1 MDKSLEAAYRATH
14 FVVEDP
20 RWSGEILVGELTL
33 ELDDFLRDQGFSDW
47 AYITAYNPRS
57 ELLSDDVNQAR
68 HNDLIQMLDVDEIPW
83 LSGVGRNPD
92 GSWPADPS
100 VLVWGIDRA
109 TAVKIGR
116 TFGQNAIVC
125 GTLGGQAELVACSI
139 SLNPRQYLKWFPLPA
154 FGLTSQT

>member
-20 RWSGEILVGELTL
+20 RWSGVILVGEPTP
-33 ELDDFLRDQGFSDW
+33 ELDDFLRDQGGADW

-68 HNDLIQMLDVDEIPW
+68 HNDLIQMLEVDEIPW
-83 LSGVGRNPD
+83 LSGFGRTPD
-92 GSWPADPS
+92 GSWPSDPS
-100 VLVWGIDRA
+100 VLVCGIARA
-109 TAVKIGR
+109 TAVEIGR

-125 GTLGGQAELVACSI
+125 GTLGGQAELVACFES
-139 SLNPRQYLKWFPLPA
+139 A
-154 FGLTSQT
+154 

>member
-20 RWSGEILVGELTL
+20 RWSGVILVGEPTP
-33 ELDDFLRDQGFSDW
+33 ELDDFLRDQGFSAW

-57 ELLSDDVNQAR
+57 ELLRDDVNQAR

-116 TFGQNAIVC
+116 TFSQNAIVC
-125 GTLGGQAELVACSI
+125 GTLGGQAELVACF
-139 SLNPRQYLKWFPLPA
+139 Q
-154 FGLTSQT
+154 